1 MVSVKSVQKKL
12 CHDCQ
17 KEIETENN
25 GQILNGFELIYQT
38 GGEKIKA
45 FKCKSCFKKDKSLR
59 NYQACEVYSRVCGY
73 LRPVQQ
79 WNLGKRKEF
88 DKRKDYKA

>member
-1 MVSVKSVQKKL
+1 MVSVENVQKKL

-17 KEIETENN
+17 KEIKTENN
-25 GQILNGFELIYQT
+25 GKILNGFELIYDV
-38 GGEKIKA
+38 GGDKIKV
-45 FKCKSCFKKDKSLR
+45 FKCKICFEKDKSLR
-59 NYQACEVYSRVCGY
+59 NYQSCEVYSRVCGY

-88 DKRKDYKA
+88 AKRKDYKA